1 MNVLK
6 KILYGILIFFMLCCG
21 MIFLCAM
28 NPELSGKIAD
38 TFHLGEDEK
47 SNFSPTAGTG
57 STIGDDGGIYG
68 GQVQSGDTADDGA
81 MNDAQS
87 PEVIP
92 VSSQPADSS
101 EYVVGPNIETKPDGL
116 QDLEASETPIPYRI
130 TAPADVAG
138 KNGYQPIQ
146 DENTEID
153 DAEADELV
161 NELDVGRTG
170 DGLTF
175 DPLFYPYYN
184 MLDARGQH
192 LYRQIY
198 ANANDLN
205 ERFAPIED
213 VSVGSLRNIFAAVY
227 NDHPEL
233 FWVDTAYSCKYRRNG
248 QCAEIDLQ
256 FNSTA
261 DNLTQE
267 KINFEQKAK
276 EITDGTK
283 DIESYYEKEKYVH
296 DALIAQVDYAAS
308 APMNQSAYSALV
320 NGKTV
325 CAGYARAYQYMLQ
338 QLRIPCYYC
347 TGYAG
352 ESHAW
357 NIVGL
362 DDGYYNVDAT
372 WDDTDSGTYDYFN
385 KSDTDYMGTHL
396 RQELSVNLPPCN
408 GTLYRNVK
416 ADEEEGEE
424 GDDEEEG
431 TNNQVYDTRRS
442 LADLGIAP
450 ESSFVTLEDY
460 YNNCY
465 DNIVHT
471 GKGNYQFWNVVK
483 GDLLFQDVYG
493 AYQTEDYRQGYMDSA
508 LAEVG
513 GSFYLLNWTIESL
526 QDGYYLITHDVEIR

>member
-6 KILYGILIFFMLCCG
+6 KLLYGILLFFMLCCG
-21 MIFLCAM
+21 IIFLCAM
-28 NPELSGKIAD
+28 NPELSEKIAD
-38 TFHLGEDEK
+38 TLHLAGDER
-47 SNFSPTAGTG
+47 SNLSPTAGTG
-57 STIGDDGGIYG
+57 SILNDDGGIYG
-68 GQVQSGDTADDGA
+68 GQTQGGDREYADDVESSE
-81 MNDAQS
+81 DTPEQS
-87 PEVIP
+87 SAER
-92 VSSQPADSS
+92 QPA
-101 EYVVGPNIETKPDGL
+101 YVIGPDIETAPEGL
-116 QDLEASETPIPYRI
+116 QNINTDTRDTPIPYRI
-130 TAPADVAG
+130 TAPANVAG
-138 KNGYQPIQ
+138 KNGYQPIK

-153 DAEADELV
+153 DAEADKLDSELS
-161 NELDVGRTG
+161 VGRTG

-175 DPLFYPYYN
+175 DPLFYPYYS
-184 MLDARGQH
+184 MLDAGGQH

-198 ANANDLN
+198 ANANDLIK
-205 ERFAPIED
+205 RFAPIED
-213 VSVGSLRNIFAAVY
+213 ISVGALRNVFAAVY

-248 QCAEIDLQ
+248 QCAEINLQ
-256 FNSTA
+256 FNSTTN
-261 DNLTQE
+261 NLTQE
-267 KINFEQKAK
+267 KIKFEDKAK
-276 EITDGTK
+276 EITNGTK

-296 DALIAQVDYAAS
+296 DTLIEQVDYVAS
-308 APMNQSAYSALV
+308 ASMNQSAYSALV

-338 QLRIPCYYC
+338 QIGIPCYYC

-372 WDDTDSGTYDYFN
+372 WDDTDSGTYEYFN

-408 GTLYRNVK
+408 GTLYRNLEK
-416 ADEEEGEE
+416 SE
-424 GDDEEEG
+424 DDNESSA
-431 TNNQVYDTRRS
+431 VYDDRRS

-450 ESSFVTLEDY
+450 ESAFVTLDDY

-471 GKGNYQFWNVVK
+471 GKGQYQFWNVVK
-483 GDLLFQDVYG
+483 GDLLFLDVYG

-508 LAEVG
+508 LTDIDA
-513 GSFYLLNWTIESL
+513 SYYLLYWTIEAL
-526 QDGYYLITHDVEIR
+526 QDGYYLITHDVDIR